1 MDNLDDRDYPW
12 SMYSY
17 VPPEKTIHDFKARRV
32 ERM

>member
-17 VPPEKTIHDFKARRV
+17 VPLEKTIHDFKARRV